1 MTTFSEKLF
10 ANKRKE
16 PRKPYSGLI
25 SFVYK
30 KHLYPGSLINYS
42 PSGLFIKAHSIFL
55 KGEKITIRYNAGS
68 VNNQVTIR
76 VFDLAGRLV
85 TTLLDERVEL
95 SQNTLEWDGRDH
107 LFDYVGLGTYI
118 CHLEVMEPVSGKK
131 RNKMAPI
138 VVGTMLKK

>member
-1 MTTFSEKLF
+1 MTTSSEKLF

-55 KGEKITIRYNAGS
+55 KGEKITIALPYSKYKDTKQR
-68 VNNQVTIR
+68 
-76 VFDLAGRLV
+76 GR
-85 TTLLDERVEL
+85 
-95 SQNTLEWDGRDH
+95 
-107 LFDYVGLGTYI
+107 
-118 CHLEVMEPVSGKK
+118 
-131 RNKMAPI
+131 I
-138 VVGTMLKK
+138 V